1 MENSTFKAKMVA
13 NLIWRF
19 AERCGA
25 QGVAFIVSIV
35 LARLLEPED
44 YGVIS
49 LVTIFISIIQIFVDS
64 GLGNALIQKRV
75 VDDLDYS
82 TVFYCNIILCVVLY
96 LVLFLCAPFIA
107 GFYANTELT
116 LIIRVLGLTIIISG
130 IKGIQQAYVS
140 REMMFR
146 HFFFATLGGTL
157 GAAAIGIFLAY
168 NGFGVWALIGQ
179 QIFNTTVDTIILWST
194 VKWRPKRRFSF
205 ERLRGLFSYGSK
217 LLVSSLINTIY
228 NDLRQLIIG
237 KFYSSADLAFYN
249 RGRQFPKFVVENINS
264 SIDSVLLPVLA
275 NNQNNRERMKRM
287 MRRSIMTSSYIM
299 WPFMFGLMAVGENL
313 IHILLTDKWM
323 PALPFLYIFCFVDG
337 MQPIHTANLNAIKAV
352 GESGLFL
359 KMEIIKKMVGICII
373 LITMNINVL
382 AIGIGSVFYTIFASI
397 VNSFPNKKILGYSYF
412 EQIKDIIP
420 SFILSIVM
428 AITVYCLP
436 LSVFSNITQLVIQI
450 LAGAAIYLMGSIIF
464 KLDSYLYLKSTVI
477 EFLRS

>member
-44 YGVIS
+44 YGIIS

-107 GFYANTELT
+107 GFYANTGLT

-157 GAAAIGIFLAY
+157 GAAAVGIFLAY

>member
-44 YGVIS
+44 YGIIS

-157 GAAAIGIFLAY
+157 GAAAVGIFLAY

-436 LSVFSNITQLVIQI
+436 LSVFSNITQLVIQL

>member
-44 YGVIS
+44 YGIIS

-157 GAAAIGIFLAY
+157 GAAAVGIFLAY

>member
-107 GFYANTELT
+107 GFYANTGLT

>member
-44 YGVIS
+44 YGIIS

-157 GAAAIGIFLAY
+157 GAAAVGIFLAY

-313 IHILLTDKWM
+313 IRILLTDKWM